1 MSEENV
7 EELPAAE
14 SKGPSPLI
22 PVIAIVVLLPVINFL
37 MTEFLLIP
45 RMQGALAQTIEES
58 GVAQEGEGGDGHA
71 AAESSGEAAAAE
83 GAEGEGAITGSTYE
97 FDGIIAN
104 LAGAMRSRYVKVS
117 FMVEGSDPEFAATM
131 EKNRPKLVDATI
143 GVLSA
148 LSIQDLEDAGVKNV
162 LRNDLMGAFEN
173 VLRKRLVEGLYFSEF
188 VVQ

>member
-1 MSEENV
+1 MSEEAV

-14 SKGPSPLI
+14 SKGPNPLI
-22 PVIAIVVLLPVINFL
+22 PVLAIVVLLPVINFL
-37 MTEFLLIP
+37 MTQFLLIP
-45 RMQGALAQTIEES
+45 SMQGALAQTIEES
-58 GVAQEGEGGDGHA
+58 GITAPGE
-71 AAESSGEAAAAE
+71 EGEAAAVE
-83 GAEGEGAITGSTYE
+83 PVEEPAEGEAGGGTYE
-97 FDGIIAN
+97 FEGIIAN

-117 FMVEGSDPEFAATM
+117 FMIEGSDPQFVATI
-131 EKNRPKLVDATI
+131 EKFKPKLVDATI

-173 VLRKRLVEGLYFSEF
+173 VMRDRIVEGLYFSEF

>member
-1 MSEENV
+1 MADEAV

-14 SKGPSPLI
+14 SKGPNPLV

-37 MTEFLLIP
+37 MTQFMLIP
-45 RMQGALAQTIEES
+45 SMQAALAQTIEES
-58 GVAQEGEGGDGHA
+58 GVTAEGDGEGDGA
-71 AAESSGEAAAAE
+71 AAAAE
-83 GAEGEGAITGSTYE
+83 PAEAEAVEGAGPSTYE

-117 FMVEGSDPEFAATM
+117 FMVEGSDPAFAATI
-131 EKNRPKLVDATI
+131 EQYRPKLVDATI

-162 LRNDLMGAFEN
+162 LRNDLMGAFES
-173 VLRKRLVEGLYFSEF
+173 VLRKRMVEGLYFSEF

>member
-1 MSEENV
+1 MAEETV

-14 SKGPSPLI
+14 SKGPNPLI

-37 MTEFLLIP
+37 MTQYMLIP
-45 RMQGALAQTIEES
+45 SMQSALAQTIEES
-58 GVAQEGEGGDGHA
+58 GVTAEGGEGED
-71 AAESSGEAAAAE
+71 AAAAAPE
-83 GAEGEGAITGSTYE
+83 PAADGAEVVGTSTYE

-117 FMVEGSDPEFAATM
+117 FMVEGSDPEFAATI
-131 EKNRPKLVDATI
+131 EKFRPKLVDATI

-148 LSIQDLEDAGVKNV
+148 LSIQDIEDAGIKNV

-173 VLRKRLVEGLYFSEF
+173 VLRKRIVEGLYFSEF

>member
-1 MSEENV
+1 MAEETV

-14 SKGPSPLI
+14 SKGPNPLI

-37 MTEFLLIP
+37 MTQYMLIP
-45 RMQGALAQTIEES
+45 SMQSALAQTIEES
-58 GVAQEGEGGDGHA
+58 GVITEGE
-71 AAESSGEAAAAE
+71 EGEDAAAAPE
-83 GAEGEGAITGSTYE
+83 PAADGAEVVGASTYE

-117 FMVEGSDPEFAATM
+117 FMVEGSDPEFAATI
-131 EKNRPKLVDATI
+131 EKFRPKLVDATI

-148 LSIQDLEDAGVKNV
+148 LSIQDIEDAGIKNV

-173 VLRKRLVEGLYFSEF
+173 VLRKRIVEGLYFSEF